1 MDPRQ
6 AAEPFETR
14 RPSFLASSVMTYLTH
29 LSVAL
34 LSLVNVLVVARALG
48 PTGRGDVAFLT
59 TIGGL
64 TAQMS
69 LMGFEQAVV
78 NFAGR
83 QPRLTPTLATA
94 SLLLAVALGAAAAGL
109 IALLV
114 AIFPGVAGEADRAL
128 LWLVLASLPVLIF
141 GQYLQYLVSA
151 HYRFRVSNA
160 AYLLPS
166 ALNATVN
173 TILAISGVLTVAAA
187 VAIWVAGQLLAA
199 ALLAGYVVA
208 KLHGFGRPDAAL
220 ARRGLHFGIKAHAGR
235 VLIVGNYRLD
245 QWILG
250 AVSGSRELGHYS
262 VAVAWSEALFFLPQ
276 ALVRVQ
282 RPDLVR
288 AGRADAGRRATV
300 VFRATVLITAVL
312 AGALLALAPF
322 LCVTV
327 FGSDFR
333 ASVDEMRIL
342 IFGAFGIAAL
352 KLLGNAL
359 TAQGRPLLETAA
371 IGVAFVLVVGLD
383 IALIPAYGAEGAAVA
398 STVAYSCG
406 GVAVVLIFA
415 RALGA
420 RARDLVPR
428 AGDVP
433 WLIRQVL
440 RRVRGRA

>member
-1 MDPRQ
+1 MDPEPT
-6 AAEPFETR
+6 AGPFETR

-29 LSVAL
+29 LAVAL
-34 LSLVNVLVVARALG
+34 LSLINVLVVARALG

-69 LMGFEQAVV
+69 LMGFEQAAM

-83 QPRLTPTLATA
+83 DPRLTPALATN
-94 SLLLAVALGAAAAGL
+94 SLLLGAVLGSAAAGL

-114 AIFPGVAGEADRAL
+114 AIFPGVAGDADRLL
-128 LWLVLASLPVLIF
+128 LWVVLGSLPLLIF
-141 GQYLQYLVSA
+141 GRYLTQLVAA
-151 HYRFRVSNA
+151 HYRFKVMNG

-166 ALNATVN
+166 AVNATVN
-173 TILAISGVLTVAAA
+173 TTLAVTGILTVAAA
-187 VAIWVAGQLLAA
+187 VAIWVAGQLLATA
-199 ALLAGYVVA
+199 FLAWYLMRR
-208 KLHGFGRPDAAL
+208 LHGFGRADLPL
-220 ARRGLHFGIKAHAGR
+220 ARRGLRFGIKAHAGR
-235 VLIVGNYRLD
+235 VMIFGNYRLD

-250 AVSGSRELGHYS
+250 GVSGSRELGHYS
-262 VAVAWSEALFFLPQ
+262 VAVAWSEMLFFLPQ
-276 ALVRVQ
+276 ALVSVQ

-288 AGRADAGRRATV
+288 ASRQRAGEAGTI

-312 AGALLALAPF
+312 AAAMLALAPF

-327 FGSDFR
+327 FGSAFEE
-333 ASVDEMRIL
+333 SVDDLRIL
-342 IFGAFGIAAL
+342 IFGGFGIAAL

-371 IGVAFVLVVGLD
+371 IAVAFVVVVGLD
-383 IALIPAYGAEGAAVA
+383 IVLIPSYGAEGAALA
-398 STVAYSCG
+398 STVAYSLG

-420 RARDLVPR
+420 RARDLIPR
-428 AGDVP
+428 PRDVP
-433 WLIRQVL
+433 WLVNQLVERIR
-440 RRVRGRA
+440 R